1 MDRDKVEREVEGF
14 KIEYPQY
21 TSEHVSDYLE
31 LLDDFTDAE
40 KDLFCE
46 LLGF

>member
-1 MDRDKVEREVEGF
+1 MDREKVEREVECF
-14 KIEYPQY
+14 RLEYPDY
-21 TSEHVSDYLE
+21 TSEHVSDYLQ
-31 LLDDFTDAE
+31 LLDDFTDKE